1 MNTKKITIAAIAAL
15 IATTASFAEPGKP
28 HKDRPTPESIVA
40 SMIGNHDQDHDG
52 ALNNVELA
60 KSIEDLYAQKNLAIR
75 KHRDAMAEK
84 GLISPEKSDNGFITL
99 SPMPEDAAAFLL
111 KGHDTNAN
119 QILEANEL
127 LASTRDLRQ
136 LNLGFRPGFA
146 RNS

>member
-1 MNTKKITIAAIAAL
+1 MNTRKITIAAIAAL
-15 IATTASFAEPGKP
+15 IATSASFAESGKP
-28 HKDRPTPESIVA
+28 NKDRPSPESIVA
-40 SMIGNHDQDHDG
+40 NMIGNHDLDRDG

-60 KSIEDLYAQKNLAIR
+60 KSIEDLYTQKNQAIR

-84 GLISPEKSDNGFITL
+84 GLISPEKTDNGFITL
-99 SPMPEDAAAFLL
+99 SPMPDDAAAFLL

-119 QILEANEL
+119 QILEADEL